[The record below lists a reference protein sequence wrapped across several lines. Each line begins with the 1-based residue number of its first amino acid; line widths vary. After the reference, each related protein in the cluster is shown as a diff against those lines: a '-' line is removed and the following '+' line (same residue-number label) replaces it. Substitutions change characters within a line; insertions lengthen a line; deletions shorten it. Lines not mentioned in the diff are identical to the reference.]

1 MRGILKLVWNGLWQ
15 GFGVELSFLV
25 LWVGWH
31 FLHSKVAH
39 KFDSEHWF
47 HKLHDYFN

>member
-25 LWVGWH
+25 LWGGWH
-31 FLHSKVAH
+31 ILHSKVAH
-39 KFDSEHWF
+39 RFAPEHWF